1 MNDDKAVVIT
11 RPHRPDLGADERA
24 RVLARWTKGG
34 LGAEEVARQA
44 GVSRSSLGRWKRA
57 LGPTAQTVTP
67 SPALVEVP
75 APVSQGAVA
84 EVPAPVSQ
92 GAVAEVMTN
101 GGAVRLFA
109 AAAPAWAAQL
119 VRELNRC

>member
-1 MNDDKAVVIT
+1 MNDDNALVIS
-11 RPHRPDLGADERA
+11 RPHRPHLGPEERA

-34 LGAEEVARQA
+34 LGAEEFARQA

-57 LGPTAQTVTP
+57 LGATAQTVRP

-75 APVSQGAVA
+75 APVSCH
-84 EVPAPVSQ
+84 

>member
-1 MNDDKAVVIT
+1 M
-11 RPHRPDLGADERA
+11 DE
-24 RVLARWTKGG
+24 GG

-44 GVSRSSLGRWKRA
+44 GVSRSSRGRWKRA
-57 LGPTAQTVTP
+57 LGATAQAVAAVTP
-67 SPALVEVP
+67 SPDLLGVP
-75 APVSQGAVA
+75 APTSH
-84 EVPAPVSQ
+84 

-101 GGAVRLFA
+101 GGVVRLFA

>member
-1 MNDDKAVVIT
+1 MNDDNALVIS
-11 RPHRPDLGADERA
+11 RPHRPHLGPEERA

-57 LGPTAQTVTP
+57 LGATAQAVTAVTP
-67 SPALVEVP
+67 SPALV
-75 APVSQGAVA
+75 

-109 AAAPAWAAQL
+109 AAAPVWAAQL

>member
-11 RPHRPDLGADERA
+11 RPHRPHLGADERA

-84 EVPAPVSQ
+84 EV
-92 GAVAEVMTN
+92 MTN
-101 GGAVRLFA
+101 GGAVRRFA
-109 AAAPAWAAQL
+109 AAAPVWAAQL